1 MEFSNVIAI
10 FALVVSVISAWI
22 SYKAHRYSIDSKR
35 SEMHRR
41 FAREKSEF
49 LVRIE
54 KAQKLFERLD
64 YQLKVLIQK
73 IETTSQS
80 VKASLTEEVRQ
91 LNSDLSYLDGCRR
104 QAWSLWEE
112 TYEMKQDGF
121 AHHQPRF
128 LKLIEDDEE
137 FADKSIQKLQ
147 TIEDTLK
154 FA

>member
-10 FALVVSVISAWI
+10 VALVVSVISVWI

-35 SEMHRR
+35 SEIRRR

-54 KAQKLFERLD
+54 KSQKLFERLD
-64 YQLKVLIQK
+64 HQLKVLIQK

-80 VKASLTEEVRQ
+80 LKASLTEEIDQ
-91 LNSDLSYLDGCRR
+91 LNSDLSYLEGCRR

-121 AHHQPRF
+121 ARHQPRF

-137 FADKSIQKLQ
+137 FAHKSIQKLQ
-147 TIEDTLK
+147 VVQL
-154 FA
+154 A